1 VEITESGLTAEP
13 QLTFV
18 RAGQVDYDVA
28 WAWQRRLAT
37 QRADGEIGDAC
48 LLLQHDPVYTAGKR
62 TTAFERPVD
71 GTPVID
77 VDRGGKIT
85 WHGPGQLTGY
95 PIVSLQP
102 AVDVVG
108 YVRRLEQA
116 LIAVCADFGVAAGA
130 VEGRSGV
137 WSHDH
142 GTPAKVAAIGVRVVR
157 GVTLHGFGL
166 NCDADLSA
174 FDRIVP
180 CGITDAGVT
189 SLTRLA
195 DRPVTVDDVIP
206 VVERRLAETFGRTA
220 VVGDLEGFGLALAHA

>member
-1 VEITESGLTAEP
+1 VEKLTNDPAASRE
-13 QLTFV
+13 LTFV
-18 RAGQVDYDVA
+18 RAGQVDYEVA

-37 QRADGEIGDAC
+37 ERADGEIGDVC

-62 TTAFERPVD
+62 TTALERPFD

-95 PIVSLQP
+95 PIISLQP
-102 AVDVVG
+102 AVDVVA
-108 YVRRLEQA
+108 YVRRLEAA
-116 LIAVCADFGVAAGA
+116 LIKVCDDLGVEAFR

-137 WSHDH
+137 WSA
-142 GTPAKVAAIGVRVVR
+142 GETPAKVGAIGVRVVR

-166 NCDADLSA
+166 NCDADLTA

-195 DRPVTVDDVIP
+195 GRLITVDDVVP
-206 VVERRLAETFGRTA
+206 LAERRLAETFGRT
-220 VVGDLEGFGLALAHA
+220 VVRADLDTLGLVLANA